1 MCSNLK
7 GFTQSDSSKSGL
19 RFPIQDRNT
28 DFYST
33 KPSTTIDL
41 KDPKIITQKVE
52 YDPKTNKF
60 IVYEKIGDT
69 YYKAPTYM
77 TYDEYLQ
84 YSSQQSEQTY
94 FLNGEPDP
102 DYSFLPINGDAIGV
116 IQQIPYALNN
126 IFLFLK
132 IHS

>member
-1 MCSNLK
+1 MRRRFYSTYISRIVFFALVCSNLK

-84 YSSQQSEQTY
+84 YSSQQS
-94 FLNGEPDP
+94 
-102 DYSFLPINGDAIGV
+102 
-116 IQQIPYALNN
+116 
-126 IFLFLK
+126 
-132 IHS
+132 